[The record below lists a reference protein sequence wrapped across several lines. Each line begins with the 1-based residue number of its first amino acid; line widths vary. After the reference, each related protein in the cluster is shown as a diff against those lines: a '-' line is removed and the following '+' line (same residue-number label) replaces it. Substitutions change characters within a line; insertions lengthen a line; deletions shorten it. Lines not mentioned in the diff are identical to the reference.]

1 MIKTPLLA
9 ADLFDVQNDF
19 TKVPYPVYASVKID
33 GIRAFTSP
41 QGLLSRSRKPI
52 GNAYIRRRL
61 RSLDF
66 YVDGELVAVDSN
78 GNPKTYRETSSAVRS
93 ADGEPEFKF
102 MVFDYVYAPDA
113 NDYYYRNVAL
123 SQLCASAPEDFIV
136 HVAQTVL
143 KSAEE
148 AEAYYKLRL
157 HQGHEGIMLRGIH
170 SPYKFGRST
179 LNEFFLTKVKPSEI
193 DTAVVIG
200 FVEGT
205 ENTNPTFLDEAGK
218 TKRSTDAAGLIPN
231 GMLGAF
237 EVSHPK
243 FGTFNIGGGP
253 GLTHLLRKLYW
264 DKRAN
269 LLGNIVQFKY
279 DRAETSGYGK
289 PRSPQF
295 LQLLGTKAHKDL
307 LP

>member
-1 MIKTPLLA
+1 MIHTPLLA

-41 QGLLSRSRKPI
+41 QGLLSRSRKLIP
-52 GNAYIRRRL
+52 NEHIRRRL

-78 GNPKTYRETSSAVRS
+78 GKPKTFRETTSAVRS
-93 ADGEPEFKF
+93 VDGEPEFKF

-123 SQLCASAPEDFIV
+123 SQLCAAAPEDFIV
-136 HVAQTVL
+136 HVPQTVL
-143 KSAEE
+143 KNANE
-148 AEAYYKLRL
+148 AIGFYATMLGF
-157 HQGHEGIMLRGIH
+157 GHEGIMLRGIH

-179 LNEFFLTKVKPSEI
+179 LNEFLLTKVKPSET
-193 DTAVVIG
+193 DTATVVG
-200 FVEGT
+200 FEEGT
-205 ENTNPTFLDEAGK
+205 ENTNPAFLDETGK

-243 FGTFNIGGGP
+243 FGTFSIGNGP
-253 GLTHLLRKLYW
+253 GLTHLLRRIYW
-264 DKRAN
+264 DKRGA

-279 DRAETSGYGK
+279 DRSETSGYGK
-289 PRSPQF
+289 PRTPQF
-295 LQLLGTKAHKDL
+295 LQLLGKKAHKDL

>member
-1 MIKTPLLA
+1 MIHTPLLA
-9 ADLFDVQNDF
+9 ADLFDVDNDF

-41 QGLLSRSRKPI
+41 QGLLSRSRKQIP
-52 GNAYIRRRL
+52 NDHIRRRL

-66 YVDGELVAVDSN
+66 YIDGELVAVDSN
-78 GNPKTYRETSSAVRS
+78 GKPKTFRETTSAVRS
-93 ADGEPEFKF
+93 RDGDPDFKF

-123 SQLCASAPEDFIV
+123 SQLCAAAPEDFIV
-136 HVAQTVL
+136 HVQQTVL
-143 KSAEE
+143 KNADD
-148 AEAYYKLRL
+148 AQTYYESQLAS
-157 HQGHEGIMLRGIH
+157 GHEGIMLRGVH
-170 SPYKFGRST
+170 APYKSGRST
-179 LNEFFLTKVKPSEI
+179 LKEFLLTKVKPSET
-193 DTAVVIG
+193 DTAMVID

-205 ENTNPTFLDEAGK
+205 ANTNPTFLDETGK

-237 EVSHPK
+237 VVSHPK
-243 FGTFNIGGGP
+243 FGTFNVGNGP
-253 GLTHLLRKLYW
+253 GLTHLLRQLYW
-264 DKRAN
+264 KKRDS
-269 LLGNIVQFKY
+269 LVGNTLQFKY

-289 PRSPQF
+289 PRTPQF

>member
-1 MIKTPLLA
+1 MIHTPLLA

-41 QGLLSRSRKPI
+41 QGLLSRSRKLIP
-52 GNAYIRRRL
+52 NEHIRRQL

-78 GNPKTYRETSSAVRS
+78 GKPKTFRETTSAVRS
-93 ADGEPEFKF
+93 SDGEPEFKF

-113 NDYYYRNVAL
+113 DDYYYRNLALHQLAAVA
-123 SQLCASAPEDFIV
+123 PHEVIHV
-136 HVAQTVL
+136 HQTMIRD
-143 KSAEE
+143 AEE
-148 AEAYYKLRL
+148 AQRYYNIQLSV
-157 HQGHEGIMLRGIH
+157 GHEGIMLRGIN

-179 LNEFFLTKVKPSEI
+179 LKEFFLTKVKPSET
-193 DTAVVIG
+193 DTATVIG
-200 FVEGT
+200 FIEGT
-205 ENTNPTFLDEAGK
+205 ENTNPAFLDETGK

-243 FGTFNIGGGP
+243 FGTFSIGNGP
-253 GLTHLLRKLYW
+253 GLTHLLRRIYW
-264 DKRAN
+264 DKRGA

-279 DRAETSGYGK
+279 DRSETSGYGK
-289 PRSPQF
+289 PRTPQF